1 MAAPQYVFGHI
12 WIRLTWALGFLAAVS
27 ISCGSLS
34 AQRLPIPDRP
44 VAAPGASAI
53 IAQISDLSLEDR
65 EALLVAEVLSGN
77 IPSFMRVLA
86 DLELNV
92 ELEGREYVVLLR
104 VLPDVLSVGHHT
116 DFLRI
121 PLSPQAAQVIA
132 DSTHTSLLTSKI
144 SDAVWSAATLRL
156 APRPI
161 PPSEAMTTVAVFA
174 DHHALIEATW
184 PPGLPHGT
192 IVAGI
197 KKDVVLT
204 PRLDDEPGRVAI
216 YGWHGQD
223 GVPIQPIYTGHSEG
237 WVDYSHGVR
246 LVSRRVRVDGVEYD
260 LPALLED
267 PVLWALLSDEGAM
280 RSARYPVAPR

>member
-1 MAAPQYVFGHI
+1 MIAPRYVFGHN
-12 WIRLTWALGFLAAVS
+12 WIRPTWTLGFLAATS
-27 ISCGSLS
+27 ISCGTLS
-34 AQRLPIPDRP
+34 AQRLPIPERP

-53 IAQISDLSLEDR
+53 IAQISDLSLENR

-77 IPSFMRVLA
+77 VPKFMRALA
-86 DLELNV
+86 DLEFSV
-92 ELEGREYVVLLR
+92 DLEGREYVVLLR
-104 VLPDVLSVGHHT
+104 VLPDVLSVGHDN

-144 SDAVWSAATLRL
+144 SDALWSAARLRL
-156 APRPI
+156 APQPI
-161 PPSEAMTTVAVFA
+161 PPSEAMTTVSVFA
-174 DHHALIEATW
+174 NHHWLIEATW
-184 PPGLPHGT
+184 PPGIPHGT
-192 IVAGI
+192 LVAGI

-216 YGWHGQD
+216 YGWHAQD
-223 GVPIQPIYTGHSEG
+223 GVPIQPVYTGHSDR

-246 LVSRRVRVDGVEYD
+246 LVSRRVLVNGVEHD
-260 LPALLED
+260 LSTLLED

-280 RSARYPVAPR
+280 RSARYVLAPR